1 MKDFIKRVRTALL
14 LVLIVLIA
22 IASNAYG
29 FMAVFG
35 IICGMSLWEF
45 HSILYY
51 DLTGKK
57 RSRRIIANVILG
69 MLPYFAVV
77 AYFTGL
83 PIISSGRYFALGI
96 LLFLSI
102 SVYYI
107 VELAST
113 LERPFT
119 MISYALTGIFYV
131 TVPCIMMVFI
141 AHFDGYY
148 NYMPVLG
155 LILLNWINDTGAYVV
170 GSQLGKHKLFERISP
185 KKTWEGFFGG
195 AFFTIAFSFV
205 IARFFSVFTIHDWV
219 ILSIIVVIFG
229 TLGDLI
235 ESMFKRS
242 LKVKD
247 TSSLLPGHGGFL
259 DRFDSL
265 LFMIPFAAFY
275 ILIIK
280 S

>member
-1 MKDFIKRVRTALL
+1 MKDLMKRLKTAFF
-14 LVLIVLIA
+14 LVVIVLLA
-22 IASNAYG
+22 IVLNEYG
-29 FMAVFG
+29 FILVMAAVCFL
-35 IICGMSLWEF
+35 SLWEF
-45 HSILYY
+45 HSMMYF
-51 DLTGKK
+51 DLTGRKK
-57 RSRRIIANVILG
+57 SRRIIANVILG
-69 MLPYFAVV
+69 GLPYLTVA
-77 AYFTGL
+77 AYFLGT
-83 PIISSGRYFALGI
+83 PFFTPGRYFALAI

-107 VELAST
+107 VELSAK

-131 TVPCIMMVFI
+131 TVPCIMFIFI
-141 AHFDGYY
+141 AYFDGSY

-155 LILLNWINDTGAYVV
+155 LLFLNWINDTGAYLV
-170 GSQLGKHKLFERISP
+170 GSQIGKHKLFPRISP
-185 KKTWEGFFGG
+185 KKTWEGFWGG
-195 AFFTIAFSFV
+195 AIITILAAWPISIYLKVFSH
-205 IARFFSVFTIHDWV
+205 SDWL

-242 LKVKD
+242 LSVKD

-280 S
+280 A